1 MRLDVKA
8 AFLLFTGYILL
19 MAALAFGVDQWL
31 EAAETE
37 MTEATVRLL
46 AREATAQIVDRIYA
60 ALETPNAFSRRQLRE
75 RMQDLVL
82 LSETVSSV
90 VVVDAGGRVVASD
103 EGGTPDSERLQPTPS
118 ALFGNAPSIR
128 AVSLSPRPF
137 FRGGEYTVYLPLLEG
152 SRLIGY
158 FRVEFHSQ
166 QIERLYAHA
175 RRQLLTLALLGL
187 AGVGLLGLLLQAQM
201 ARRAARITSVLDD
214 SPLAPRA
221 LLPRAEDEFSKALAA
236 AGRVR
241 RALNDAQRESSRL
254 HLGFGALGRVMKMG
268 VLLGSGGSVDFAN
281 SRALELF
288 GVDSLAAL
296 AKAWADAQPL
306 VIQAFHGENYDGSRA
321 RTVELPVNGDGER
334 RPLRIEM
341 YRLGGEE
348 RDEYLILLNDPRIL
362 DALETDV
369 RLASELDSFARFYR
383 AAAHDIKAPL
393 SAVMINLDLLRET
406 LVDHDDTPGASKERQ
421 NHYVTVLREELS
433 RLNRSLADL
442 LTQTA
447 VVQTPGER
455 FDLTATL
462 RELGTFLGPQA
473 SRQGVEL
480 ALDLPSGEVPL
491 VGHKDRLKQA
501 FLNILVNGLEAMP
514 EGGRLEIRKILDGD
528 HGRISFRDNG
538 RGIPAEILE
547 RIYEADFTTKGEGSG
562 IGLHVARA
570 LVQLHGGGIL
580 VKSADGEGTEVVI
593 DLPLVS
599 SV

>member
-8 AFLLFTGYILL
+8 ALLLFTGYIVL
-19 MAALAFGVDQWL
+19 MAALAFGVDRWL
-31 EAAETE
+31 EAAEAE

-46 AREATAQIVDRIYA
+46 AREATAQMVDRIYA

-75 RMQDLVL
+75 KMQDLVL

-90 VVVDAGGRVVASD
+90 VVVDANGRVVASD
-103 EGGTPDSERLQPTPS
+103 EGGAPDSERLQPLPS
-118 ALFGNAPSIR
+118 ALFGNEPAIR

-137 FRGGEYTVYLPLLEG
+137 FRGGQYTVYLPLLEG

-166 QIERLYAHA
+166 QVESLYAHA
-175 RRQLLTLALLGL
+175 RRHLLTLALLGL

-201 ARRAARITSVLDD
+201 ARRAARITSVLND
-214 SPLAPRA
+214 SPLAPAA
-221 LLPRAEDEFSKALAA
+221 LIPRAEDEFSKALAA

-281 SRALELF
+281 ARALELF
-288 GVDSLAAL
+288 GVDSLPAL
-296 AKAWADAQPL
+296 AQAWAEAQAA
-306 VIQAFHGENYDGSRA
+306 VIQAFRGQNYDGSRA
-321 RTVELPVNGDGER
+321 RTVDVRVDGEMK
-334 RPLRIEM
+334 PLRIEM

-348 RDEYLILLNDPRIL
+348 RDEYLILLNDPKIL

-406 LVDHDDTPGASKERQ
+406 LVDHDGSPGPSKERQ
-421 NHYVTVLREELS
+421 NHYVTVLRDELS
-433 RLNRSLADL
+433 RLNRTLADL

-447 VVQTPGER
+447 TVQASGER

-462 RELGTFLGPQA
+462 RELGTLLGPQA
-473 SRQGVEL
+473 SRQGVTL
-480 ALDLPSGEVPL
+480 ALDLPRREVPL

-514 EGGRLEIRKILDGD
+514 DGGRLDIRMSLDDG
-528 HGRISFRDNG
+528 HGRISFRDSG

-547 RIYEADFTTKGEGSG
+547 RIYEADFTTKGDGNG

-570 LVQLHGGGIL
+570 LVQLHGGGIR
-580 VKSADGEGTEVVI
+580 VNSVDGRGTDVMI
-593 DLPLVS
+593 DLPLVP